1 MKNTD
6 SNTGEN
12 MITKATVH
20 SNNGSYMHY
29 KLLKMMYHHPLI
41 NVKKKKTPFILCNI
55 KGKHNGN
62 EKSMLNYKICISF
75 NRPIFALL

>member
-12 MITKATVH
+12 MITKAIVH

-41 NVKKKKTPFILCNI
+41 NVKKKKN
-55 KGKHNGN
+55 
-62 EKSMLNYKICISF
+62 
-75 NRPIFALL
+75 LLFCATSKANTMAMRRAC

>member
-12 MITKATVH
+12 MITKAIVH

-41 NVKKKKTPFILCNI
+41 NVKKKKTFYFVQ
-55 KGKHNGN
+55 HQ
-62 EKSMLNYKICISF
+62 
-75 NRPIFALL
+75 RQTQWQ